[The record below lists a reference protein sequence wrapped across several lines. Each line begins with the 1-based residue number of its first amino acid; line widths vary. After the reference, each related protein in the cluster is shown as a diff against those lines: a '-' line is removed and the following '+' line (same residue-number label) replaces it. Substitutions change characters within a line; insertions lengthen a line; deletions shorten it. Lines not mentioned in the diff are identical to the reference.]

1 MLTRSCFVTDPC
13 NLVWSV
19 CMYDIPATVCY
30 DFMWAAQRILRCPN
44 TEVSFDKRH
53 FYPRWH
59 IYINF
64 ERAPIYSYLLL
75 ARMRGS

>member
-44 TEVSFDKRH
+44 TEVSLDKRH

-59 IYINF
+59 IYKLWT
-64 ERAPIYSYLLL
+64 RKYLLL
-75 ARMRGS
+75 AGIRGS